1 MENFIDQFLVF
12 TYELKNENMK
22 KLNLLIA
29 TVAVASLGLTEM
41 KAQFAN
47 VQVIHNCADAAADSV
62 DIYLNGVKALDN
74 FAFRNATPFI
84 SVPAA
89 VQIIIVVAPKTSTSV
104 AQAIFT
110 SAPLILA
117 SNTKYVII
125 ADGIVST
132 AGYSPSAT
140 VAPFGLKIYTPAD
153 TSAPSGSTKLLVH
166 HGSTD
171 APTVDI
177 VVPALNFATI
187 TDNVSYG
194 NYNSVG
200 YVSAP
205 SAANANVQVRNAA
218 GNTVVAEF
226 VAPLAAIDQKGV
238 TVFASGFLNPANN
251 SNGPA
256 FGLFAALP
264 SGAVVALVST
274 PISSARLQI
283 VHNCADAAA
292 DSVDVYVNGAKLLD
306 NFAFRTATPFI
317 DVPANTPL
325 LVNVALKTS
334 TSVAQSI
341 YNTTFNLPGNTKAIV
356 VANGIVSA
364 TGYTPSQPFNLAA
377 NTTAK
382 EEGANATN
390 TDVLVIHGS
399 TDAPAVDVDANGT
412 LPNLISNLAYNNFQ
426 GYASVP
432 TANYTLNVK
441 PAGASAIVASFS
453 APLATLAQQGKALA
467 VIASG
472 FLTPA
477 NNSNG
482 PAFGLFAILPS
493 GGNFLPLSVITSLN
507 DINKSIEFAVYPN
520 PISNNNALNIA
531 SKINEVVNYTITDL
545 SGKVIASARINLQ
558 VGNNPIKL
566 DADLNKG
573 LYVINIKS
581 DLSTYSNKLVVE

>member
-1 MENFIDQFLVF
+1 
-12 TYELKNENMK
+12 MK

-29 TVAVASLGLTEM
+29 TIGVASLGLTEM

-47 VQVIHNCADAAADSV
+47 VQVIHNCADAAADTV

-74 FAFRNATPFI
+74 FAFRKATPFI
-84 SVPAA
+84 PVPAA
-89 VQIIIVVAPKTSTSV
+89 VQIIIAVAPKTSTSV

-110 SAPLILA
+110 SLPLIL
-117 SNTKYVII
+117 STNTKYII
-125 ADGIVST
+125 VADGIVSST
-132 AGYSPSAT
+132 GYSPSST
-140 VAPFGLKIYTPAD
+140 VTPFGLKIYSPAD
-153 TSAPSGSTKLLVH
+153 TTAPSGSTKLLVH

-194 NYNSVG
+194 NFNSVG

-205 SAANANVQVRNAA
+205 STANAGVQVRNAA

-226 VAPLAAIDQKGV
+226 TAPLTAIDQKGV

-251 SNGPA
+251 SNGAA

-264 SGAVVALVST
+264 SGAVVALAST
-274 PISSARLQI
+274 TISSARLQI
-283 VHNCADAAA
+283 AHNCADAIV
-292 DSVDVYVNGAKLLD
+292 DSVDVYVNGGKLLD
-306 NFAFRTATPFI
+306 NFAFRRATPFI

-325 LVNVALKTS
+325 LVEIAPKTS
-334 TSVAQSI
+334 TSASQNIFNATVNLAPNSKVIAVAQ
-341 YNTTFNLPGNTKAIV
+341 
-356 VANGIVSA
+356 GIVS
-364 TGYTPSQPFNLAA
+364 TSGYSPLKPFGLALNLTAREEGTNAA
-377 NTTAK
+377 NT
-382 EEGANATN
+382 
-390 TDVLVIHGS
+390 DILVLHGS

-412 LPNLISNLAYNNFQ
+412 LPNLISNLAYDNFQ

-467 VIASG
+467 VVASG

-477 NNSNG
+477 SNSNG
-482 PAFGLFAILPS
+482 PAFGLFVILPS
-493 GGNFLPLSVITSLN
+493 GGNFLPLSLITSLN
-507 DINKSIEFAVYPN
+507 DINQAIEFAVFPN
-520 PISNNNALNIA
+520 PISSNNTLNIA
-531 SKINEVVNYTITDL
+531 SKVNEVINYTITDVT
-545 SGKVIASARINLQ
+545 GKTMAAARINLQ

-566 DADLNKG
+566 NTDLNKG
-573 LYVINIKS
+573 LYIIKIKS
-581 DLSTYSNKLVVE
+581 NLSTYSNKLVVE

>member
-1 MENFIDQFLVF
+1 M
-12 TYELKNENMK
+12 KNT
-22 KLNLLIA
+22 NLLFTAIA
-29 TVAVASLGLTEM
+29 GMLFGFSEM

-74 FAFRNATPFI
+74 FAFRKATPFI
-84 SVPAA
+84 QVPAA
-89 VQIIIVVAPKTSTSV
+89 VQIIIAVAPKTSTSV

-110 SAPLILA
+110 SAPLILT

-125 ADGIVST
+125 ADGIVSGS
-132 AGYSPSAT
+132 GYSPSST

-153 TSAPSGSTKLLVH
+153 TSAPAGSTKLLVH

-177 VVPALNFATI
+177 VVPALSFATI

-226 VAPLAAIDQKGV
+226 IAPLTAIDQKGV

-264 SGAVVALVST
+264 SGAVVPLAST
-274 PISSARLQI
+274 TISSARLQ
-283 VHNCADAAA
+283 VLHNCADAAA
-292 DSVDVYVNGAKLLD
+292 STVDVYANGALLLD

-317 DVPANTPL
+317 DVAANTPIL
-325 LVNVALKTS
+325 IDVAPSTS
-334 TSVAQSI
+334 TSSAQSI
-341 YNTTFNLPGNTKAIV
+341 YNTTINLPPNTKAIA
-356 VANGIVSA
+356 VAQGIVSA
-364 TGYTPSQPFNLAA
+364 SGYTPNIPFGIAA
-377 NTTAK
+377 FTNGK
-382 EEGANATN
+382 EEGTSATN

-399 TDAPAVDVDANGT
+399 SDAPAVDVDANGT
-412 LPNLISNLAYNNFQ
+412 LPNLISNIAFNGFQ

-432 TANYTLNVK
+432 TADYTLNVK
-441 PAGASAIVASFS
+441 PAGSAAIVASYT

-467 VIASG
+467 VVASG

-477 NNSNG
+477 SNSNG
-482 PAFGLFAILPS
+482 PAFRLYAVLPS
-493 GGNFLPLSVITSLN
+493 GGPFIPLPIATGLADIKNSNFTI
-507 DINKSIEFAVYPN
+507 YPN
-520 PISNNNALNIA
+520 PINAANGLNIE
-531 SKINEVVNYTITDL
+531 SKTNEIINYVITDL
-545 SGKVIASARINLQ
+545 SGKNIAAAKINLQ
-558 VGNNPIKL
+558 VGNNPIKINN
-566 DADLNKG
+566 DLNKG
-573 LYVINIKS
+573 LYLLKVKS
-581 DLSTYSNKLVVE
+581 NNATYATKLVVE